1 MGVDV
6 GLRTLVRRLGPAR
19 WRSQPTPD
27 QVIDWGAI
35 QHFAGPP
42 GQLRLSEAR
51 GELRRLRPGELA
63 DLLERLGRVER
74 QALLDEVGAEAA
86 ADALEEMEAEELQ
99 ILLRESSPERAA
111 ELIASMEP
119 DEAADALRPLEP
131 EPRLEVLAALPRD
144 VAAQLAKL
152 AAYPETTAGGCMTS
166 RLVLCRPEDT
176 VEEVR
181 ARLRDETDHRT
192 EIDSILIVDS
202 DGALIDDISLFE
214 LLIADPASTL
224 QDLVEEPFPVTVTVD
239 QPLDE
244 VVEALVENRAA
255 SLVVIDGD
263 GCPVGRILADD
274 VVDALI
280 SDKGR
285 VRFPR
290 ILR

>member
-1 MGVDV
+1 
-6 GLRTLVRRLGPAR
+6 VRRLGPYR
-19 WRSQPTPD
+19 WRAHATPD

-42 GQLRLSEAR
+42 GQLQLSEAR

-86 ADALEEMEAEELQ
+86 ADALEEMEPEELQ
-99 ILLRESSPERAA
+99 VLLRESSAERAA

-119 DEAADALRPLEP
+119 DEAADALRPLEADH
-131 EPRLEVLAALPRD
+131 RLDVLAALPRE
-144 VAAQLAKL
+144 VAAQLAQL

-166 RLVLCRPEDT
+166 RLVLCRADDT
-176 VEEVR
+176 VDDVR
-181 ARLRDETDHRT
+181 ARLRDETDHQS
-192 EIDSILIVDS
+192 EIDSILIVDD
-202 DGALIDDISLFE
+202 DGQLVDDISLFE
-214 LLIADPASTL
+214 LLIAEADAPLES
-224 QDLVEEPFPVTVTVD
+224 LVGQPLPVTVTVD

-255 SLVVIDGD
+255 SLVVIDDD